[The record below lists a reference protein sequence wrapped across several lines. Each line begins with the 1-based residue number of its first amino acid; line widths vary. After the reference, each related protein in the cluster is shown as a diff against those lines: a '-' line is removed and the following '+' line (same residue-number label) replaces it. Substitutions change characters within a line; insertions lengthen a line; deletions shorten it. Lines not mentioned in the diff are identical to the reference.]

1 MESSIV
7 NWPFLPVHGSR
18 KCHLSRW
25 RHAGEVSNFKCKL
38 AGRRKGGHRLERKA
52 RWAPKYGTNVSIWKG
67 KNEAFF
73 EPIAQRG
80 RGGFHLGL
88 ELKKLQ
94 RIRIS
99 TK

>member
-1 MESSIV
+1 MDPEV
-7 NWPFLPVHGSR
+7 
-18 KCHLSRW
+18 
-25 RHAGEVSNFKCKL
+25 RHREWFD
-38 AGRRKGGHRLERKA
+38 LE
-52 RWAPKYGTNVSIWKG
+52 G

-80 RGGFHLGL
+80 REGFLLEL

-99 TK
+99 AK

>member
-1 MESSIV
+1 MGP
-7 NWPFLPVHGSR
+7 NG
-18 KCHLSRW
+18 
-25 RHAGEVSNFKCKL
+25 
-38 AGRRKGGHRLERKA
+38 
-52 RWAPKYGTNVSIWKG
+52 SIWKG

-80 RGGFHLGL
+80 RGGFLLGL

-99 TK
+99 AK